1 MSIKRG
7 DARGFQKVINKRS
20 VCKTVEPASCCGAE
34 AGTGHVRV
42 ANELPWIGISKR
54 RAVQSEAV
62 YVATLQL
69 CHACQLCAHTA
80 RATLWWQTD
89 SSPTDLFVSF
99 VHVWPRVL
107 LRIREVPSSD
117 LWPASFLTEMFVLYT
132 SPCKNTI
139 WEKNGKFVSVLKKHP
154 TPRRGNECRDCLV
167 NTPASYSGGSGF
179 KSQHEN
185 RQKWLR
191 SLWFFSVPPGKC
203 WDSTLL

>member
-1 MSIKRG
+1 VLRSRG
-7 DARGFQKVINKRS
+7 RHRTRQSRERVAVNWYQQEASSSKRS
-20 VCKTVEPASCCGAE
+20 CVCGNTPAVSCVPAVCADYPSDIMMADGFFTYGFICVLRTCLA
-34 AGTGHVRV
+34 ARSASYSRGP
-42 ANELPWIGISKR
+42 EL
-54 RAVQSEAV
+54 
-62 YVATLQL
+62 
-69 CHACQLCAHTA
+69 
-80 RATLWWQTD
+80 
-89 SSPTDLFVSF
+89 
-99 VHVWPRVL
+99 
-107 LRIREVPSSD
+107 D

-154 TPRRGNECRDCLV
+154 TPRRVTECRGWLV

-203 WDSTLL
+203 WDRTLL